1 MRGLL
6 RFLGNG
12 HSLLNIKN
20 NGHKIIWTEIL
31 SELMY
36 ARPESWNHLSWENKA
51 SYLTAEAR
59 KKNAVFHEFDQKEE
73 WAGAV

>member
-1 MRGLL
+1 
-6 RFLGNG
+6 
-12 HSLLNIKN
+12 
-20 NGHKIIWTEIL
+20 
-31 SELMY
+31 MY

-73 WAGAV
+73 